1 MIRLVKAEIYKLI
14 KCTAFRIICI
24 IGLILAGL
32 VIFSSSETFTTFLE
46 STSGL
51 TPEQQT
57 ELINATANSGKIVNT
72 GNLGFIMPVNSGAYY
87 TYFAAFGAGVLEIF
101 IGVLV
106 GSMMAKEYTQG
117 TMKNCLA
124 YGKSRVSFYIAKFI
138 GIVMAVVILT
148 AIMAVLS
155 VTVVYFMNG
164 WGCEM
169 TSADIGK
176 MVLTFI
182 ASVMGSSSVVA
193 IIMIIA
199 SLTRGNG
206 ATIGI
211 TVVLFILIPNI
222 IGMFYGKSE
231 VFDLIYEITPYYNN
245 ALAIAPKAEISDL
258 LKSMMISSGLIIG
271 GLSIGGYIFKRQD
284 IK

>member
-1 MIRLVKAEIYKLI
+1 MIRLIKAEMYKLI
-14 KCTAFRIICI
+14 KCTAFRIVCV

-32 VIFSSSETFTTFLE
+32 VIFSSSETFTAFLE

-51 TPEQQT
+51 TPEQQA
-57 ELINATANSGKIVNT
+57 ELMNAAANSNQVVNP
-72 GNLGFIMPVNSGAYY
+72 GNIGFMMPLKNGAYDI
-87 TYFAAFGAGVLEIF
+87 YFSAFGSGVIEIF
-101 IGVLV
+101 VGVLV
-106 GSMMAKEYTQG
+106 GSMMAKEYAQG

-138 GIVMAVVILT
+138 AIVMAVVIIT
-148 AIMAVLS
+148 AIMTVLS

-164 WGCEM
+164 WGREM
-169 TSADIGK
+169 SSSDIGK
-176 MVLTFI
+176 MVLNFI
-182 ASVMGSSSVVA
+182 ASIMGSSSVVA

-211 TVVLFILIPNI
+211 TVILFLLVPSV
-222 IGMFYGKSE
+222 IGMFYGKNE
-231 VFDLIYEITPYYNN
+231 IFDLIYEFTPYYNN
-245 ALAIAPKAEISDL
+245 ALAIAPKAEISEL

-271 GLSIGGYIFKRQD
+271 CLSIGGYIFKKQD